1 MSLLNALKIL
11 CRIPATRNILS
22 LNKRSVLYNPGINLN
37 QVRGLRFAYAA
48 IQKVMK
54 VRRKIVGPDKMRKRS
69 DWLDWNYD
77 AEIYAFN
84 KRLHE
89 NVSDET
95 LRCVFIHDSYIQMEE
110 QKRKDMS
117 VQDAQLNLKSNSS
130 LSALGEDVMSK
141 FLLRYLRV
149 AFQYLPEEGIRALHD
164 YLISDDVLS
173 HVSYNLGTKEL
184 IFCAEYPPSSST
196 LATTFK
202 AFVGGITSD
211 DSVGRAENFVLDFV
225 CPQLIGKDVF
235 DIWEPNNPLQV
246 LNNIL
251 KNQGREPTESR
262 LLFESGRHCME
273 AVFHVG
279 LYSDKQFLGR
289 GVGETLTF
297 AEEMAAFDVLRRLFH
312 LTDSKPPLPLGNKA
326 RTMNFDCEKENPSLD
341 KVF

>member
-1 MSLLNALKIL
+1 MSLYNALKIL
-11 CRIPATRNILS
+11 CRVSTTRNIFA
-22 LNKRSVLYNPGINLN
+22 LNKHSILYNSVYNLN
-37 QVRGLRFAYAA
+37 QVRGLRFDYAT

-54 VRRKIVGPDKMRKRS
+54 TRRDIIGPDKMRKRS
-69 DWLDWNYD
+69 EWFDWNYD

-95 LRCVFIHDSYIQMEE
+95 LRCVFIDDSYIRMEE
-110 QKRKDMS
+110 QKRKDMA
-117 VQDAQLNLKSNSS
+117 VQDAELNLKSNSS

-141 FLLRYLRV
+141 FLLRYLRA
-149 AFQYLPEEGIRALHD
+149 AFQYLPEEGIRRVHD
-164 YLISDDVLS
+164 YLMSDDVLS

-184 IFCAEYPPSSST
+184 IFCAEYPPNSNT

-202 AFVGGITSD
+202 AFVGAITSD
-211 DSVGRAENFVLDFV
+211 DSVERAENFILDFV
-225 CPQLIGKDVF
+225 CPQLIGKDIF

-251 KNQGREPTESR
+251 KNQGRVPTESR

-297 AEEMAAFDVLRRLFH
+297 AEEMAAFDVLRRLFY

-326 RTMNFDCEKENPSLD
+326 RTMNFNCEKENPSLD
-341 KVF
+341 KVC